1 MLMKTNNGEI
11 EKNLRS
17 LLHESY
23 NNGHFGTHQ
32 EMFDMIAHS
41 LMHYHCILSGE
52 HTYRIT
58 ELEFYY
64 HEKEGDHNDP
74 YTHCDDE
81 QLTTGKWYFNGMG
94 VDITFGNK
102 ERKVYGGILIRG
114 IKKQGHV
121 PVYISGPS
129 NVLKE
134 LFSSQ
139 GDAFSIENKFRICE
153 LKNASA
159 EESFTELIATKRV
172 GLTRKTD
179 DSKNFIDCAYRYI
192 SDIKKEHKFKN
203 KEAVIKQLISSGK
216 LSSEDERQILGYN
229 TKP

>member
-1 MLMKTNNGEI
+1 MHMKTNNGEI
-11 EKNLRS
+11 EKNLKS
-17 LLHESY
+17 LLNENY
-23 NNGHFGTHQ
+23 NDGKFGTHQ
-32 EMFDMIAHS
+32 EMFTMIAQS

-52 HTYRIT
+52 NVYRIT

-64 HEKEGDHNDP
+64 HEKEGNHNDP

-81 QLTTGKWYFNGMG
+81 QLTAGKWYFNGMG
-94 VDITFGNK
+94 VDITFGNM
-102 ERKVYGGILIRG
+102 ERNVYGGILIRG
-114 IKKQGHV
+114 IKKQGDV

-153 LKNASA
+153 LENAAA
-159 EESFTELIATKRV
+159 EESVSKLIAATRV
-172 GLTRKTD
+172 GLTRKTN
-179 DSKNFIDCAYRYI
+179 DSKNFFDCEYRYI
-192 SDIKKEHKFKN
+192 SDLKKEHKFKN
-203 KEAVIKQLISSGK
+203 KEAVIKQLILSGK
-216 LSSEDERQILGYN
+216 LSREDEKRILGYN